1 MQSPDDILNSGSLPN
16 PLTDAQLIHDCALP
30 DSLIYL
36 SLGETWTPPPDG
48 LTAALQRLPAHTHG
62 YTLSP
67 YGLPALRQILKSYIT
82 RTHQLPADGAY
93 DVAVSQAGTRT
104 AMANF
109 AEYLLSR
116 HNGPQSVL
124 VPDPGWDYSGI
135 FAPMGFTVH
144 RYPMLAE
151 QDWQPVPEQLTP
163 LMTPHSL
170 LVLNPQHNP
179 TGVEWSP
186 QTVTRLIQAALER
199 QCAILI
205 DDAYYALHTPGQS
218 PTNALRTLIEQA
230 GSSAVPPW
238 LAVRTLGKQFRCNGW
253 GIGAL
258 SAAPET
264 LTALAHIAH
273 RRTYG
278 TALPLQ
284 AAMATWLQQPAA
296 DHYLDRLRQHYAA
309 NRELVAQRLA
319 GLLGFPQSAIHAGTC
334 TSYMRFQVPPRL
346 VRHGDEEY
354 FRRLCLSAGVLPG
367 RGSMIEGNAPDAPAY
382 VRLHLGHTSEEL
394 ERALQR
400 LRRAELGWE

>member
-163 LMTPHSL
+163 LMTPIHCWCS
-170 LVLNPQHNP
+170 
-179 TGVEWSP
+179 
-186 QTVTRLIQAALER
+186 TRST
-199 QCAILI
+199 
-205 DDAYYALHTPGQS
+205 TPPAS
-218 PTNALRTLIEQA
+218 
-230 GSSAVPPW
+230 
-238 LAVRTLGKQFRCNGW
+238 NG
-253 GIGAL
+253 
-258 SAAPET
+258 
-264 LTALAHIAH
+264 
-273 RRTYG
+273 RRR
-278 TALPLQ
+278 
-284 AAMATWLQQPAA
+284 
-296 DHYLDRLRQHYAA
+296 RLR
-309 NRELVAQRLA
+309 
-319 GLLGFPQSAIHAGTC
+319 
-334 TSYMRFQVPPRL
+334 
-346 VRHGDEEY
+346 D
-354 FRRLCLSAGVLPG
+354 
-367 RGSMIEGNAPDAPAY
+367 
-382 VRLHLGHTSEEL
+382 
-394 ERALQR
+394 
-400 LRRAELGWE
+400 